1 MRNKIDQHLSTRCL
15 QLSGSVIRGH
25 AMLSH
30 EGLPPER
37 EILEYVWQIE
47 IILSKWIEKLK
58 YDVLRFSLDS
68 VDLNVIEVE
77 NAVNVQTAPT
87 RLCMCNM
94 HTSLCNESLNLKV
107 GTIQIRQLLCLYTGS
122 WLEAGSVS
130 VPELRINAKFECHPP
145 TPATVNEQ
153 SEFLRRHDQHSHR
166 LHFLYNPK
174 SQQTLNIPTRSINLN
189 RPSYVFLV
197 TNSNILSCA
206 CLGGS
211 TNYYTLIQGEQFF
224 KSSFRLSEQSSFG
237 RSLFHPES
245 QKISNDE
252 HQNRND
258 SPIRCSVPTDL
269 YSLTHAT
276 SLRNLKHK
284 SETSS
289 NIDYNTVPTHAG
301 LAEDNV
307 KLTKLCTPVDIV
319 TMSLFALSCKQIQM
333 ETILSNRDQ
342 SITEQF
348 RRFENDFSSIE
359 NVNIHAIQSQR
370 CRLQCRLPNDIQTH
384 FLLDNNKTNVE
395 FVTNEFGLQ
404 RLCFKLIN
412 NATKQQQRIH
422 ILPIMIQI
430 DETQTARASSKHKS
444 KKENS
449 QLIRDSISDLN
460 RSAHFDILELRNNTH
475 KLKIGISCEF
485 TDDIHSPNDL
495 WDALKES
502 RDVGSA
508 TPIDRFDLESFT
520 AHIHN
525 MHNNG
530 QLLQKILR
538 IVDPCHHLLMLKFVH
553 SSDHAEY
560 SVEKTNGTKI
570 SVYIGQFSTD
580 YAVATA
586 CIKSE
591 HRSRFHGPNTLLY
604 NTSAYLSYHFNL
616 QGPNVS
622 LDVTCSSS
630 LEALHMGVQCL
641 RTNEADMAVCDDGL
655 CVLLLKQLSDAERD
669 GDPIE
674 ANCLDRFFNR
684 SNLDPPLL
692 LDFIKSNLGHTEGA
706 AGVLSHIKVAMCM
719 YHRGITAN
727 MQFTSLNPKLEAQKY
742 NLHILQNFTSYPSL
756 PNNEK

>member
-1 MRNKIDQHLSTRCL
+1 MRNKIDQHLSTGCL

-47 IILSKWIEKLK
+47 IILCKISACLTTIQLEETLGFVKKL
-58 YDVLRFSLDS
+58 YLQLTEDGYTLTHSI
-68 VDLNVIEVE
+68 DLHLIEVE

-237 RSLFHPES
+237 SDDYLTP
-245 QKISNDE
+245 NE
-252 HQNRND
+252 H
-258 SPIRCSVPTDL
+258 L
-269 YSLTHAT
+269 SLTSASQT
-276 SLRNLKHK
+276 SLNSTLNNTNNIME
-284 SETSS
+284 SSSTSSLTMMQQQSSTLSSPETSS

-449 QLIRDSISDLN
+449 QL
-460 RSAHFDILELRNNTH
+460 
-475 KLKIGISCEF
+475 
-485 TDDIHSPNDL
+485 
-495 WDALKES
+495 
-502 RDVGSA
+502 
-508 TPIDRFDLESFT
+508 
-520 AHIHN
+520 
-525 MHNNG
+525 M
-530 QLLQKILR
+530 
-538 IVDPCHHLLMLKFVH
+538 
-553 SSDHAEY
+553 
-560 SVEKTNGTKI
+560 
-570 SVYIGQFSTD
+570 
-580 YAVATA
+580 
-586 CIKSE
+586 
-591 HRSRFHGPNTLLY
+591 
-604 NTSAYLSYHFNL
+604 
-616 QGPNVS
+616 
-622 LDVTCSSS
+622 
-630 LEALHMGVQCL
+630 
-641 RTNEADMAVCDDGL
+641 
-655 CVLLLKQLSDAERD
+655 
-669 GDPIE
+669 
-674 ANCLDRFFNR
+674 
-684 SNLDPPLL
+684 
-692 LDFIKSNLGHTEGA
+692 
-706 AGVLSHIKVAMCM
+706 
-719 YHRGITAN
+719 
-727 MQFTSLNPKLEAQKY
+727 
-742 NLHILQNFTSYPSL
+742 
-756 PNNEK
+756 